1 MLLFRNRKDTDLV
14 TVLVLLGIAVLL
26 FMRGAPLS
34 DAVALMMLVALPF
47 TGVITMGETSPDSA
61 RPTSC

>member
-1 MLLFRNRKDTDLV
+1 MNADLIN
-14 TVLVLLGIAVLL
+14 VLALLGIAALL
-26 FMRGAPLS
+26 FMRGAPRS
-34 DAVALMMLVALPF
+34 DAVALMLLVALPF